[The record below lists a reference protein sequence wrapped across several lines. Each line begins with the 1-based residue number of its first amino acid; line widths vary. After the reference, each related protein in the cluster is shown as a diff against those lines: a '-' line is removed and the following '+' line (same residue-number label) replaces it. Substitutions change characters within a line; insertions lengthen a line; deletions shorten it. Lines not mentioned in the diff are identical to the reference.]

1 MFVWEDRGV
10 VHVRKDFLYMLKS
23 QIWQNSWIGKS
34 LPVDF
39 VHTAFIYAVS

>member
-1 MFVWEDRGV
+1 MFVRENRGV
-10 VHVRKDFLYMLKS
+10 AQVRKDFLYMLKG
-23 QIWQNSWIGKS
+23 QIWRNSWTGKS